1 MPDVNTGAEGVVETQ
16 TQDTPAA
23 DTAVVAEP
31 AAPEWDGDWSKVGEQ
46 PWYKS
51 LPDTARTHL
60 DKRLAD
66 ADQASKRAE
75 FLDRM
80 FQADDSVAALMKEL
94 EASKAERGTLAKAL
108 DTAKFEHTKLTET
121 YTSAQQRLA
130 EMEADRAFD
139 AMAAKYPDIFKD
151 VYYKDAEKSE
161 LEDKGAY
168 MKFIAL
174 LEKGLPEEDA
184 AKYARLELPQGAQAA
199 SAPATPPRPAERTVE
214 VPKSVRA
221 ASIPGN
227 SASTTVPAIKPDED
241 IDKALASAK
250 AKAALEDGVR

>member
-23 DTAVVAEP
+23 APVVVAEP

-51 LPDTARTHL
+51 IPDTARGHIE
-60 DKRLAD
+60 KRMAD

-80 FQADDSVAALMKEL
+80 FQADDSAAALLKEL
-94 EASKAERGTLAKAL
+94 EASKAERETLAKAL
-108 DTAKFEHTKLTET
+108 DTEKSERTKLTET

-139 AMAAKYPDIFKD
+139 AMAAKHPDIFKD
-151 VYYKDAEKSE
+151 VYYKDAEKTE
-161 LEDKGAY
+161 LEDKGAF
-168 MKFIAL
+168 MKFMNL
-174 LEKGLPEEDA
+174 LQKGLSEEDA

-199 SAPATPPRPAERTVE
+199 PAAPPRPAERAVE

-227 SASTTVPAIKPDED
+227 SASTTVPNIKPDED